1 MANIPLLH
9 YSDEGDCSTYIPK
22 HTHRTMEWVLVKK
35 GVFHAAFTGFEKL
48 TGGEGDIFVIPCGI
62 GHDQS
67 EVPDGENIFVL
78 VEGFEQESSP
88 APYIVHTGKDQLLM
102 QYFEALPRLNR
113 NASSQSET
121 ANFLLALWERMKF
134 FAAGKKEIS
143 PRHPGLDKAV
153 KTIRKNFTGDLAIP
167 DLAAK
172 SGVSQSHL
180 NLLFRKNF
188 GYGAVSFIRKTRL
201 KYARELLKNPY
212 VSIAEAAWNSG
223 FADPNYFSRI
233 FRKEYGL
240 SPTEFRGEK
249 QLDFKEAISK
259 VPKNS

>member
-1 MANIPLLH
+1 
-9 YSDEGDCSTYIPK
+9 
-22 HTHRTMEWVLVKK
+22 
-35 GVFHAAFTGFEKL
+35 
-48 TGGEGDIFVIPCGI
+48 
-62 GHDQS
+62 
-67 EVPDGENIFVL
+67 
-78 VEGFEQESSP
+78 
-88 APYIVHTGKDQLLM
+88 
-102 QYFEALPRLNR
+102 
-113 NASSQSET
+113 
-121 ANFLLALWERMKF
+121 MKF

-172 SGVSQSHL
+172 AGVSQSHL

-188 GYGAVSFIRKTRL
+188 GCGAVSFIRKTRL

-223 FADPNYFSRI
+223 FADPNYF
-233 FRKEYGL
+233 L

-259 VPKNS
+259 VPKDY